1 MPIRLVLHAAKDA
14 ASWLGLPWTTG
25 PAESTDDAEPSA
37 GTPCRS
43 PPKGS
48 SERKALATQGIRE
61 AGTLG
66 LMSPRKQPP
75 DRQCDFC
82 GRREGDGRTIV
93 AGPRVYI
100 CNECVELAVEV
111 LEKKGV
117 PVQR

>member
-1 MPIRLVLHAAKDA
+1 MAGGRPPLKGHRLQK
-14 ASWLGLPWTTG
+14 TRQ
-25 PAESTDDAEPSA
+25 A
-37 GTPCRS
+37 G
-43 PPKGS
+43 
-48 SERKALATQGIRE
+48 RE

-66 LMSPRKQPP
+66 LMSPREQPP

-82 GRREGDGRTIV
+82 GRRESDGRTIV